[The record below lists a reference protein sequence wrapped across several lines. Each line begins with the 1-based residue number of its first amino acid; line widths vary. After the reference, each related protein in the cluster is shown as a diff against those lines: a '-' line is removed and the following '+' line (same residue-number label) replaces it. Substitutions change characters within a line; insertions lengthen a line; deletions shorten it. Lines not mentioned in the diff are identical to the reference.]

1 MITDRDGSDADPDG
15 GRMRPPP
22 AQRDDRRDPDHDGH
36 GAQPGRVQLPRVH
49 ERGGADRERDQ
60 VHRRVDDAVAPAA
73 LLVGGV
79 DDGAGQRGAHP
90 AGQPR

>member
-1 MITDRDGSDADPDG
+1 MITTETAATPIPTAAGWVR
-15 GRMRPPP
+15 R
-22 AQRDDRRDPDHDGH
+22 QRSETTRRDPDHDGH

-60 VHRRVDDAVAPAA
+60 VHRRVDDAVAAAA

-79 DDGAGQRGAHP
+79 DHDAGQRGADP
-90 AGQPR
+90 AG